1 MNTPA
6 LLPESSRLSAL
17 ALIRLALEPEAQMV
31 ARTNAVGGEDAEIFR
46 EDAPPIRIRLRP
58 WVPGDVTGDPEIVW
72 VVAKAGRTTVKE
84 LRERRQNFV
93 ALNGAVRIVHGWLF
107 LDRTDLE
114 PVPAPA
120 RPPKRADPFADR
132 NSLVART
139 LLLHRERT
147 WGVRE
152 LADTAEVA
160 LGTASQVV
168 RALTEMGVVR
178 VQQSGRAVRVSADDP
193 MRLLT
198 RWFATYSW
206 ERNERVAFHA
216 PLGEPARF
224 VRRLPKLLGDSR
236 WALTMQA
243 GAARVAPHATWDRV
257 HLYVD
262 AASATT
268 LLDTGQRL
276 GWEPALDGRVVLMKP
291 YYKTSVWHGLQR
303 LDGLPVVSTLQLA
316 LDLWNYP
323 LRGREQAE
331 HLLQTSLRVHTDDP
345 TG

>member
-1 MNTPA
+1 MNTQA
-6 LLPESSRLSAL
+6 SLPGASRSSAL
-17 ALIRLALEPEAQMV
+17 ALIRLALEPEARIV
-31 ARTNAVGGEDAEIFR
+31 ARINAAGGEDAEIFH
-46 EDAPPIRIRLRP
+46 EGAPPIRIRLRA
-58 WVPGDVTGDPEIVW
+58 WVPGDFTGDPEIVW
-72 VVAKAGRTTVKE
+72 VVAKAGRTNLRE

-114 PVPAPA
+114 PVPAPV
-120 RPPKRADPFADR
+120 RSPKRADPFADR

-139 LLLHRERT
+139 LLSHPERT

-152 LADTAEVA
+152 LAETAGVA

-168 RALTEMGVVR
+168 RALTEIGAVR
-178 VQQSGRAVRVSADDP
+178 FQQSGRAARVSMDDP

-198 RWFATYSW
+198 RWFAAYSW

-216 PLGEPARF
+216 PLGAPPRF
-224 VRRLPKLLGDSR
+224 LRRLPKLLGDLR
-236 WALTMQA
+236 WALAMQA
-243 GAARVAPHATWDRV
+243 GAARVAPHATWERV
-257 HLYVD
+257 HIYVA

-268 LLDTGQRL
+268 LLDTGLRL

-291 YYKTSVWHGLQR
+291 YYKTSVWHDLQH

-331 HLLQTSLRVHTDDP
+331 HLLQNLVGVHTP
-345 TG
+345 

>member
-1 MNTPA
+1 MNIPA
-6 LLPESSRLSAL
+6 SLPESSRFSAL
-17 ALIRLALEPEAQMV
+17 TLIRLALEPEGQMV
-31 ARTNAVGGEDAEIFR
+31 AHTNAAGGEDAEIFR
-46 EDAPPIRIRLRP
+46 EDAPPIRVRLRP
-58 WVPGDVTGDPEIVW
+58 WVPGDVTGNPEIVW
-72 VVAKAGRTTVKE
+72 VVARAGRTTVKE

-139 LLLHRERT
+139 LLLHPERT

-152 LADTAEVA
+152 LAETAGVA

-168 RALTEMGVVR
+168 RALTEIGAVR
-178 VQQSGRAVRVSADDP
+178 FQQSGRSARVSMDDP

-198 RWFATYSW
+198 RWFAAYSW
-206 ERNERVAFHA
+206 ERSERVAFHA
-216 PLGEPARF
+216 PLGDPSRF
-224 VRRLPKLLGDSR
+224 LRRLPKLLGDWR
-236 WALTMQA
+236 WALTMHA
-243 GAARVAPHATWDRV
+243 GAARVAPHATWERV
-257 HLYVD
+257 HIYVG
-262 AASATT
+262 AESATT
-268 LLDTGQRL
+268 LLDTGRQL
-276 GWEPALDGRVVLMKP
+276 GWQPAQDGRVVLMKP
-291 YYKTSVWHGLQR
+291 YYKTSAWYGLQR

-331 HLLQTSLRVHTDDP
+331 HLLQTSLRIDTDDR

>member
-1 MNTPA
+1 MNSQA
-6 LLPESSRLSAL
+6 SLPESLRLSAL
-17 ALIRLALEPEAQMV
+17 TLIRLAVEPEARIV
-31 ARTNAVGGEDAEIFR
+31 ARTNAAGGEDAEIFR

-58 WVPGDVTGDPEIVW
+58 WVPGDVVADPEIVW
-72 VVAKAGRTTVKE
+72 VVAKAGRTIVQE
-84 LRERRQNFV
+84 LREQRQNFV
-93 ALNGAVRIVHGWLF
+93 ALSGAVRIVRGWLF
-107 LDRTDLE
+107 LDRTDLK

-120 RPPKRADPFADR
+120 RHSKRTDPFADR
-132 NSLVART
+132 NSMVPRT
-139 LLLHRERT
+139 LLSQGGRS

-152 LADTAEVA
+152 LADTADVA

-168 RALTEMGVVR
+168 RALTEMRVVR
-178 VQQSGRAVRVSADDP
+178 LQRSGRAVRVSADDP

-198 RWFATYSW
+198 RWFAAYSW

-216 PLGEPARF
+216 PLGDPSRF
-224 VRRLPKLLGDSR
+224 LRRLPKLLGDWR
-236 WALTMQA
+236 WALTMHA
-243 GAARVAPHATWDRV
+243 GAARVAPHATWERV
-257 HLYVD
+257 HIYVG
-262 AASATT
+262 AESATT

-291 YYKTSVWHGLQR
+291 YYKTAVWHGLQL
-303 LDGLPVVSTLQLA
+303 LDGMPVVSTLQLA

-345 TG
+345 AG